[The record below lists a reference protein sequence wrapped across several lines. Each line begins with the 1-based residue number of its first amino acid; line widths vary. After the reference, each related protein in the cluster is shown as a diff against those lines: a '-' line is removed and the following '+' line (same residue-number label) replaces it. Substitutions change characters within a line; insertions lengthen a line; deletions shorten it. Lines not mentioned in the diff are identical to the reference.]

1 MVRNRNS
8 YLGAPDGFKV
18 LGILNVSYF
27 GLETEVISIPVAG
40 ILWNR
45 RGYFLQLVGYLLLTY
60 KVVEDFVWQ
69 HQFWSYLSSRIN
81 YSFSWIMLRPSLDIS
96 LLPDGAIWLQILWL
110 YYMEYFWNI
119 RTYRFF

>member
-45 RGYFLQLVGYLLLTY
+45 RGYFLQLVGYLLLRY

-69 HQFWSYLSSRIN
+69 HQFWSYLSSRLL
-81 YSFSWIMLRPSLDIS
+81 FLLLDNVKAFLGYIS
-96 LLPDGAIWLQILWL
+96 S
-110 YYMEYFWNI
+110 
-119 RTYRFF
+119 T

>member
-40 ILWNR
+40 ILWNH
-45 RGYFLQLVGYLLLTY
+45 RGYFLQLVGYLLLRC
-60 KVVEDFVWQ
+60 KMVEDFVWQ
-69 HQFWSYLSSRIN
+69 YHFWSYLSSRIN
-81 YSFSWIMLRPSLDIS
+81 YSFCWII
-96 LLPDGAIWLQILWL
+96 
-110 YYMEYFWNI
+110 
-119 RTYRFF
+119 

>member
-45 RGYFLQLVGYLLLTY
+45 RGLFPAAG
-60 KVVEDFVWQ
+60 
-69 HQFWSYLSSRIN
+69 
-81 YSFSWIMLRPSLDIS
+81 WISTPEM
-96 LLPDGAIWLQILWL
+96 
-110 YYMEYFWNI
+110 
-119 RTYRFF
+119 

>member
-40 ILWNR
+40 ILWNH
-45 RGYFLQLVGYLLLTY
+45 RGYFLQLVGYLLLRS
-60 KVVEDFVWQ
+60 KMVEDFVWQ
-69 HQFWSYLSSRIN
+69 RHFWSYLSSRIN

-96 LLPDGAIWLQILWL
+96 LLPDGATWLQIFWL
-110 YYMEYFWNI
+110 Y
-119 RTYRFF
+119 

>member
-40 ILWNR
+40 FLWNH
-45 RGYFLQLVGYLLLTY
+45 RGYFLQRIGYLLPEIQSGGR
-60 KVVEDFVWQ
+60 VPVAA
-69 HQFWSYLSSRIN
+69 
-81 YSFSWIMLRPSLDIS
+81 SFLE
-96 LLPDGAIWLQILWL
+96 LPV
-110 YYMEYFWNI
+110 F
-119 RTYRFF
+119 